1 MQFLAHIQMPE
12 GGTLRCLMECSG
24 EPVARLA
31 QHSSAATLGTDYL
44 CELDY
49 GQDVGQ
55 LVKTEEAPPNEALPS
70 FRVIRTLT
78 AEDEAQ
84 LQSNAE
90 LAQKARQ
97 SFTLSVRYEKT
108 PVKVLSVR
116 FSFARERLFIR
127 YSAAVAVDLR
137 RFINQLQRDF
147 KTVVDLWQVGA
158 RDEAAR
164 VGCVGICGRAACC
177 CAWQRQFPNPGTRMA
192 KAQSVPL
199 NPVNANGRCGRL
211 KCCLAFEYDQY
222 SDAGQGV
229 PEQGSMVRC
238 LLEKQDETGIVVDR
252 NVMGGKVTV
261 RTRDGRTLKLVKEDV
276 ILVRPARPDDLTK
289 GDGNEDSVGEWS
301 EP

>member
-12 GGTLRCLMECSG
+12 GGTLRCLMPEG
-24 EPVARLA
+24 TEF
-31 QHSSAATLGTDYL
+31 QLGDNYL

-49 GQDVGQ
+49 GQDVGR
-55 LVKTEEAPPNEALPS
+55 LVKTEAHPPQEAMPA
-70 FRVIRTLT
+70 FRVIRKLT
-78 AEDEAQ
+78 AEDAAQ
-84 LQSNAE
+84 LNENAE

-116 FSFARERLFIR
+116 FSFGRERLFIR

-177 CAWQRQFPNPGTRMA
+177 CAWQRQFPNLGTRMA

-222 SDAGQGV
+222 CDAGQGV